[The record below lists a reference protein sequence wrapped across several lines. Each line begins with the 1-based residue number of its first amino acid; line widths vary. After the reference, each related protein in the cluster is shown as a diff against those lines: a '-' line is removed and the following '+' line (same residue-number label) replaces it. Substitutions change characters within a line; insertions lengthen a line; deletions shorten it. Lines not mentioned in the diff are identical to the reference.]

1 MKYILSLLFI
11 GFQFCQAQYAL
22 VLNPKK
28 GSSYSLNMNSS
39 FTLNTEMNGQKQAFN
54 SMMTGLAKF
63 NVKDV
68 TDSGVVLEASFDSVH
83 ITSRTPMGKFE
94 FTSDK
99 SGQEAAAMNAMANQH
114 FTITLGKNGSIKK
127 IHHPDTAGISG
138 MLNNFPGLDQIRRM
152 IMMAGNMRRGHDPKK
167 MKENLEKL
175 TAIYPD
181 KKVNLNEEW
190 GSTIKPDSAGNHEI
204 KTVYRLV
211 SYQGGMATIK
221 GTSTSKAS
229 GSGRQ
234 GEKMPGTY
242 QLDGNSDMT
251 FVVDATT
258 GWIKE
263 ATIKRNL
270 TGQLEMKDKSNN
282 TKTIPI
288 QLTIESK
295 LSGQ

>member
-11 GFQFCQAQYAL
+11 GLQLSQAQYAL

-28 GSSYSLNMNSS
+28 GSSYYLNMNSS
-39 FTLNTEMNGQKQAFN
+39 FNLNTEMNGQKQVFN

-63 NVKDV
+63 DVKDV
-68 TDSGVVLEASFDSVH
+68 TDSGVVLEASFDSMH

-99 SGQEAAAMNAMANQH
+99 SAQEAAAMNAMANQH
-114 FTITLGKNGSIKK
+114 FTVTLGKNGSVKK
-127 IHHPDTAGISG
+127 IHHPDTSG
-138 MLNNFPGLDQIRRM
+138 MSGMMRNFPGLDQIRRM
-152 IMMAGNMRRGHDPKK
+152 LMMGNMQRGFNEKK

-175 TAIYPD
+175 TAVFPD

-190 GSTIKPDSAGNHEI
+190 GYTIRPDSAADHEI

-211 SYQGGMATIK
+211 SYQGGLATIK

-229 GSGRQ
+229 GSEKQ
-234 GEKMPGTY
+234 GGKMPGSY

-251 FVVDATT
+251 FTVDAST

-263 ATIKRNL
+263 AVIKRNL
-270 TGQLEMKDKSNN
+270 TGHIEMKDNSN
-282 TKTIPI
+282 TSKTIPV
-288 QLTIESK
+288 QLTIEAK

>member
-1 MKYILSLLFI
+1 
-11 GFQFCQAQYAL
+11 
-22 VLNPKK
+22 
-28 GSSYSLNMNSS
+28 MNSS
-39 FTLNTEMNGQKQAFN
+39 FTLKTEMNGQKQAIN

-68 TDSGVVLEASFDSVH
+68 TDSGVVLEASFDSLH
-83 ITSRTPMGKFE
+83 ITSRTPMGRFE
-94 FTSDK
+94 FTSDN

-114 FTITLGKNGSIKK
+114 FSITLGKNGSVKK
-127 IHHPDTAGISG
+127 IHHPDTAGMSG

-152 IMMAGNMRRGHDPKK
+152 LMMAGNMRRGDDPKK

-190 GSTIKPDSAGNHEI
+190 GSTITDSAGNHEI

-234 GEKMPGTY
+234 GEKMPGAY

-251 FVVDATT
+251 FVVDALT

-270 TGQLEMKDKSNN
+270 TGRLEMKDKSNT

-288 QLTIESK
+288 QITIEAK